1 MSFPMKLY
9 EKEPL
14 DFVQNTITG
23 GVSTEL
29 RFRQFV
35 GRAM

>member
-14 DFVQNTITG
+14 DFVPNTIIG

-29 RFRQFV
+29 RFHQFV
-35 GRAM
+35 NRAI